1 MYYTALA
8 RAPCALSRVDV
19 YYGPVKVASTS
30 NCRLSEIGQETPL
43 ILPHVIKTELE
54 NVAEEKTAPELL
66 RGKAY
71 ELLLT
76 AQEMIVR
83 QNMVAVAL
91 RPDIGFWKYVMV
103 DSSSMDI
110 KGVETAAYLAFKEKL
125 SGQSMLC
132 TVLMGA

>member
-1 MYYTALA
+1 
-8 RAPCALSRVDV
+8 
-19 YYGPVKVASTS
+19 
-30 NCRLSEIGQETPL
+30 LSEIGQETPL
-43 ILPHVIKTELE
+43 ILPRVIKTELE

-83 QNMVAVAL
+83 QNTVAVAL

-125 SGQSMLC
+125 SGQRMFC
-132 TVLMGA
+132 IVLMGA

>member
-1 MYYTALA
+1 MSTCITVQRKLQAL
-8 RAPCALSRVDV
+8 R
-19 YYGPVKVASTS
+19 

-83 QNMVAVAL
+83 QNTVAVAL